1 MKVIALDPGKTTGY
15 AVGLITSEGKMLV
28 VTGQERWSHLELWG
42 FFEDNLPDVL
52 ITERFEFRNK
62 ARTGLELYSR
72 ELIGVT
78 HLYHQMYMNLEVPL
92 VEQMP
97 SVIGG
102 FFTDKQ
108 LKKDLIYKEGRPHA
122 NDAARHLLQWFMF
135 GPGYEH
141 NKLGYVSG
149 LIQDN

>member
-1 MKVIALDPGKTTGY
+1 MRVIALDPGVTTGY
-15 AVGLITSEGKMLV
+15 AVGVITEQGKMYV
-28 VTGQERWSHLELWG
+28 VTGQEKWTHLELWG

-78 HLYHQMYMNLEVPL
+78 HLYHQMYMNLEIPL

-102 FFTDKQ
+102 FFTDDQ
-108 LKKDLIYKEGRPHA
+108 LKKDLIYKEGRPHS
-122 NDAARHLLQWFMF
+122 NDAARHLLHWFQF
-135 GPGYEH
+135 ASGYQY
-141 NKLGYVSG
+141 NKLGYESALVEG
-149 LIQDN
+149 